1 MSNMK
6 MALAA
11 MMAAVSLPL
20 AARAEPACTEL
31 VITGHPANP
40 PVTWASGGAIVGAAP
55 ERVALVARDLG
66 VARVVSRDFGSWEAV
81 QRAARRGQVDVIA
94 GIYKNEARTRYL
106 HYVEP
111 PFMADPVVVAVR
123 RGEGFGF
130 KKWQDLKAR
139 RGVAT
144 AGESRGDRFDDFMK
158 SELTVFRVPGVE
170 QAFAALLNIEADYL
184 IVGLY
189 QGRDEARRL
198 GIEEKVDFLP
208 IKLETAD
215 VYLAFS
221 KKSACYKAL
230 GSRFAARLEAAVRDG
245 RARGLLESAEKQ
257 LER

>member
-1 MSNMK
+1 MRAVVVALLAMSLI
-6 MALAA
+6 AL
-11 MMAAVSLPL
+11 P
-20 AARAEPACTEL
+20 ARAEPACAKL
-31 VITGHPANP
+31 IVTGHPANP
-40 PVTWASGGAIVGAAP
+40 PVTWASGGAIAGAGP
-55 ERVALVARDLG
+55 ELVALIAKELG
-66 VARVVSRDFGSWEAV
+66 VGKVVSRDFGSWEAV

-158 SELTVFRVPGVE
+158 RELTVFRVPGVE
-170 QAFAALLNIEADYL
+170 QAFAALLNVEADYL
-184 IVGLY
+184 IVGLH

-198 GIEEKVDFLP
+198 GIAEKVDFLP
-208 IKLETAD
+208 IELETAD
-215 VYLAFS
+215 VYVAFS
-221 KKSACYKAL
+221 KKSECYKAL
-230 GSRFAARLEAAVRDG
+230 GSRFAARLEAAVREG
-245 RARGLLESAEKQ
+245 RAKTLLESAEEQ